1 MKNNIDKERFKE
13 NTIKVLEDFITYI
26 KSGKLDNEDLSSTQV
41 NYTDNK
47 NDSIVLSLKY
57 TTKEMR
63 ELTN

>member
-1 MKNNIDKERFKE
+1 MKNNIDKEKFKE

-41 NYTDNK
+41 NYTDNN
-47 NDSIVLSLKY
+47 NDRIVLSLKY

-63 ELTN
+63 D

>member
-63 ELTN
+63 

>member
-47 NDSIVLSLKY
+47 NDRIVLSLKY

-63 ELTN
+63 DK

>member
-41 NYTDNK
+41 NYTDKN
-47 NDSIVLSLKY
+47 NDSIVLRLEYS
-57 TTKEMR
+57 TKEMR
-63 ELTN
+63 QK

>member
-1 MKNNIDKERFKE
+1 MKNNIDKERLKE

-63 ELTN
+63 